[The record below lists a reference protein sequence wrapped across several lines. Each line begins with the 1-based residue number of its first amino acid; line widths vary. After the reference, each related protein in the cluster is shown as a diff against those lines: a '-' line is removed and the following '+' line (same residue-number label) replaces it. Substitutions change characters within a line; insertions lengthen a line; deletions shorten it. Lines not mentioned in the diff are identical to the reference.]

1 MNRSRK
7 KLKRI
12 AFHVTAVSFIVL
24 ASEAI
29 FAAPPV
35 DPTYPNTANASA
47 TEPAASFS
55 TRPTDAADAQS
66 ERPKRGI
73 RGWLSRRKPEANRSG
88 SGQIAVPSNPVQN
101 GRPAQPDIAAARSIP
116 RSNPRN
122 TTPGVAQPTQD
133 YSSGKVESSRS
144 NGEPAPNRSTYEAL
158 GIDPRPI
165 QAFSSRSIPA
175 NDSPRPRSIVA
186 TVNEANPRRGSNP
199 ASNGQRQSQ
208 SNMRAFDPLVFQM
221 KANGAQLGDSGFGSN
236 AAAQPPNVDTSPL
249 ASPSNFAAGSNEVL
263 SGRPISLQA
272 ALYGAVTG
280 NPDLIALRQG
290 NVASAE
296 AVEAAKQFPT
306 TLNPTLWIDFRP
318 VNLVP
323 PDTFGGGRAG
333 RNVPKGYQVGKQY
346 IYVSWRQPI
355 ELKHQT
361 THRAAIAQAAYDQQQ
376 WTVVLAEMTSL
387 VQTYRFYQTAAYRRE
402 KRRIARDLA
411 DFNQKLLESLHR
423 RLEAGQTL
431 PADVAL
437 AEVESQA
444 TIQQYEAAKQD
455 YATALTDLHN
465 QIGVPETAGRIEPLD
480 RIVLPNLIPEIDEN
494 ALIQIALGSRPEIFA
509 ARAQTEGAHAAMRLA
524 NADRTPTPI
533 VGPEYESD
541 EVAVQYFGFV
551 WIQPIPL
558 LNNGTPLLRQREAEY
573 RRALVALQQIEQRT
587 VAQVKASLAKWRQS
601 QTLVERTNGLTDSLK
616 KQVGSI
622 ERLFDA
628 GQTDLNKLYQAR
640 QRLIRRENARLDAIW
655 QATQAQADLLLALG
669 APTLI
674 ASLRGRMENGAEEST
689 ATTPPATPVGVSA
702 NGKPGAIRDSN
713 PAATGGSPFNNPQ
726 APAETPR

>member
-12 AFHVTAVSFIVL
+12 AHHLAAVSSIVL
-24 ASEAI
+24 AAGAI
-29 FAAPPV
+29 FAAPPA
-35 DPTYPNTANASA
+35 DSTPPNASA
-47 TEPAASFS
+47 TEPAVTFS
-55 TRPTDAADAQS
+55 TRSTDAADVRA
-66 ERPKRGI
+66 ERPNRGI
-73 RGWLSRRKPEANRSG
+73 RGWLSRRKPEANRADS
-88 SGQIAVPSNPVQN
+88 
-101 GRPAQPDIAAARSIP
+101 RPDMI
-116 RSNPRN
+116 RSNPN
-122 TTPGVAQPTQD
+122 PNIHQTPSHSDFNHANARPNAAGLSTGAANSTND
-133 YSSGKVESSRS
+133 YSSGNVEPRRS
-144 NGEPAPNRSTYEAL
+144 NPVPAANRSSYEAL
-158 GIDPRPI
+158 GIAPKPI
-165 QAFSSRSIPA
+165 QAMNSRTVPA
-175 NDSPRPRSIVA
+175 SETPRPRSIVA
-186 TVNEANPRRGSNP
+186 TANGANPRQGSDP
-199 ASNGQRQSQ
+199 SPNGQRQTQ
-208 SNMRAFDPLVFQM
+208 SNMRALDPLVFQM
-221 KANGAQLGDSGFGSN
+221 KANGAQLGDSGVGSL
-236 AAAQPPNVDTSPL
+236 APARPPNVDTSPL
-249 ASPSNFAAGSNEVL
+249 ASPSNFAAGSSEVL

-376 WTVVLAEMTSL
+376 WMVVLAEMTSL

-411 DFNQKLLESLHR
+411 DFNQKLLGSLHR

-444 TIQQYEAAKQD
+444 TIQQYEAARQD
-455 YATALTDLHN
+455 YATALTDLQN

-480 RIVLPNLIPEIDEN
+480 RIVLPNLIPDIDEN
-494 ALIQIALGSRPEIFA
+494 ALIQIALCSRPEIFA
-509 ARAQTEGAHAAMRLA
+509 ARAMTEGAHAAMRLA
-524 NADRTPTPI
+524 NADRTPSPI
-533 VGPEYESD
+533 IGPEYESD

-601 QTLVERTNGLTDSLK
+601 QTLVERTNSLTDSLK
-616 KQVGSI
+616 KQVDSI

-640 QRLIRRENARLDAIW
+640 QRLIQLENARLDAIW
-655 QATQAQADLLLALG
+655 QATQAQADLLTALG

-674 ASLRGRMENGAEEST
+674 ASLRGRMQNGGGEST
-689 ATTPPATPVGVSA
+689 ATAPPATPVGVQ
-702 NGKPGAIRDSN
+702 SN
-713 PAATGGSPFNNPQ
+713 ETRIEPPASNSPAAGGDSPFGSG
-726 APAETPR
+726 APR